1 MIMQKKKE
9 TLQSLPSRQLKFAG
23 VTILELLIVVAII
36 AIIASFAYPSYMG
49 QVVRTKRTAATAA
62 LLQIANR
69 QQQFFMDRKSYTSD
83 LTDLGY
89 GSDPFV
95 ISDDG
100 TSSIAKDPQSVY
112 SISLSNVAAT
122 RYTITAEPLH
132 GQLSQD
138 IACGSL
144 TLDQAGVRGSDGVDC
159 WN

>member
-1 MIMQKKKE
+1 MIMSKKKM
-9 TLQSLPSRQLKFAG
+9 TTHSLSLRQPRIAG
-23 VTILELLIVVAII
+23 VTMLELLIVLAII

-49 QVVRTKRTAATAA
+49 HVVKTKRTAATATLVQVA
-62 LLQIANR
+62 DR

-89 GSDPFV
+89 ASDPLV

-100 TSSIAKDPQSVY
+100 TTSTATDELSVY

-122 RYTITAEPLH
+122 TFTITAVPLH
-132 GQLSQD
+132 GQLSRD
-138 IACGSL
+138 SNCGSL
-144 TLDQAGVRGSDGVDC
+144 TLDQAGVRGSAATDC

>member
-1 MIMQKKKE
+1 MIMQKQKE
-9 TLQSLPSRQLKFAG
+9 TLQALPSRQLKIAG
-23 VTILELLIVVAII
+23 VTVLELLIVVAII

-49 QVVRTKRTAATAA
+49 QVVRTKRTAATAT

-95 ISDDG
+95 ISEDG
-100 TSSIAKDPQSVY
+100 TTSLATDLRSVY

-122 RYTITAEPLH
+122 RYTITAVPLH

-138 IACGSL
+138 IECGSL
-144 TLDQAGVRGSDGVDC
+144 TLDQAGARGSAGVDC